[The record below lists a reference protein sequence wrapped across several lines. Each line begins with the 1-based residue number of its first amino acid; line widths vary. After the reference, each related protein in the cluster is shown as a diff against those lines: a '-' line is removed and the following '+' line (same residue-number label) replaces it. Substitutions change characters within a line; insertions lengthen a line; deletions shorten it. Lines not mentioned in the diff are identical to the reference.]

1 MRSRLIVYSLLL
13 LICTNST
20 TAQQFS
26 FASKRVRDSVT
37 ASLRVMVDN
46 TVAKPVNEQTIKE
59 WKGAC
64 WAMEMLLYKP
74 QGLKKRISVILK
86 SLQKQPVSFQQSFLE
101 MLITLYPG
109 KFKRQIQNIWQQ
121 LGSNKV
127 KAMAL
132 EQLALGK
139 MFPPI
144 NSAENF
150 CTSDYYTFYKQ
161 RWIEKNKLPPQ
172 KNDFLDTG
180 FLKGQIV
187 LVSFQYHNRDKP
199 GCLMIRTASNEWMKD
214 DKGQLFCFTQLAR
227 SITNMPW
234 YLTNGN
240 TPQGLHKITGT
251 DVSSNNWIGPT
262 PNLQLVMPLE
272 EAPQLFFSD
281 TVQSYNQYKKL
292 LGPLSKYAGL
302 YETYFA
308 GKIGRSEII
317 AHGTTIP
324 EWYYR
329 SKEYYP
335 CTPSLGCLC
344 SPEIW
349 GHNGEL
355 VSSVQKEWMILL
367 QQLKPKPLFIVVAE
381 VEGY

>member
-1 MRSRLIVYSLLL
+1 MRSRLIVFSLLL
-13 LICTNST
+13 LLCTNST

-132 EQLALGK
+132 EQLALSK
-139 MFPPI
+139 QFPSI
-144 NSAENF
+144 SAGEDF
-150 CTSDYYTFYKQ
+150 YTSDYFHFYKQ
-161 RWIEKNKLPPQ
+161 RWIDEKHVLPQ
-172 KNDFLDTG
+172 KKDFLDTG
-180 FLKGQIV
+180 FLKGQTV
-187 LVSFQYHNRDKP
+187 LVSFQYRNRDKP
-199 GCLMIRTASNEWMKD
+199 GCLMIRTASHEWMKD
-214 DKGQLFCFTQLAR
+214 DKGHPLCFKQLAR